1 MNRDRKRAITLSSL
15 ATPLLEGWGQRSPA
29 RTWQRGKGPLWSDA
43 SLIDLIETVAA
54 VSDGAPSVDEA
65 MLGCIRSMCQWTGWP
80 IAHVYAASTEGED
93 VLRPTELWHI
103 ADPVHYEPFREATMD
118 TFMPR
123 GIGLPGRVFASG
135 RPAWIV
141 DVQRDPNFPRRGASA
156 QVGLRGALS
165 FAVPVDGRC
174 FAVIECFAVEP
185 VQPDSKLLEVVGH
198 IGAQLGRVIHGMQTE
213 LALRESD
220 TRFRSVA
227 ESATDA
233 IIAADRHGMI
243 VSWNRGA
250 ALMFGYKENEVS
262 GKPLSIL
269 MPERFRPMH
278 DEGLKRVADHGAGAG
293 RLLGQT
299 VEVVG
304 LRKDGREFPLELAL
318 ATWEAPDGQYFSGII
333 RDITER
339 KKAEDKIKALL
350 EAAPDPIIEVD
361 GDGRLVMANARTDQL
376 FGYEREEILGRPVER
391 LFAPRSRD
399 MIAEQFSNALR
410 DRVTGAGHKLTEL
423 WGQRK
428 DGTEFPVEVALST
441 LGTEDGNVVTSIIRD
456 VTERKRFETQLLHL
470 ADHDALTGLYNRR
483 RFEAEVI
490 EYRDHAVRYEEEG
503 AVLLLDLDRFKYVND
518 TYGHTAGDEVIREV
532 AHALQGEVRK
542 TDVVA
547 RLGGDEFAVLLKKA
561 GRAECERVAS
571 QLLRAVRERVMPI
584 DGARV
589 SMTTSVGIAPFGA
602 DETDLEALLVN
613 ADLAMYAA
621 KEGGGN
627 KLEFACEEGHL
638 LAGMQARL
646 SWVEQIRRGLEEDR
660 FVLYC
665 QPILDLKTNEV
676 TQYELLIRLIGDDG
690 EIVPPAS
697 FIDTAERFGL
707 IQAIDRWVLKSAI
720 GLLKQCH
727 EAGNPIRLEVN
738 ASGKSLDDP
747 ELPLLVEQ
755 ELKATGVDP
764 ASLIIEI
771 TETAAIA
778 NMEKARE
785 FADRLTALGCS
796 FALDDFGSG
805 FSSFYYLKHLPLD
818 YLKIDGDFIRSLTTS
833 STDQLVVQAMVD
845 IARGMGMKTVAEF
858 VENPETVTMLQEMG
872 VDYSQGFLHG
882 APRPVA
888 EVLGL
893 TVPTDDR
900 SSVETA
906 S

>member
-1 MNRDRKRAITLSSL
+1 M
-15 ATPLLEGWGQRSPA
+15 
-29 RTWQRGKGPLWSDA
+29 
-43 SLIDLIETVAA
+43 
-54 VSDGAPSVDEA
+54 
-65 MLGCIRSMCQWTGWP
+65 
-80 IAHVYAASTEGED
+80 
-93 VLRPTELWHI
+93 
-103 ADPVHYEPFREATMD
+103 
-118 TFMPR
+118 
-123 GIGLPGRVFASG
+123 
-135 RPAWIV
+135 
-141 DVQRDPNFPRRGASA
+141 
-156 QVGLRGALS
+156 
-165 FAVPVDGRC
+165 
-174 FAVIECFAVEP
+174 
-185 VQPDSKLLEVVGH
+185 VGH

-233 IIAADRHGMI
+233 IIAADRLGMI
-243 VSWNRGA
+243 ISWNRGA
-250 ALMFGYKENEVS
+250 ALMFGYKQDEVI
-262 GKPLSIL
+262 GKALSIL

-278 DEGLKRVADHGAGAG
+278 DEGLKRVADHGDGAG

-318 ATWEAPDGQYFSGII
+318 ATWEAPDGRYFSGII

-339 KKAEDKIKALL
+339 KKHEDKIKALL

-376 FGYEREEILGRPVER
+376 FGYDREEILGRPVER

-410 DRVTGAGHKLTEL
+410 DRVTGAGHKLTEI

-428 DGTEFPVEVALST
+428 DGSEFPVEVALNT

-456 VTERKRFETQLLHL
+456 ITERKRFETQLLHL

-532 AHALQGEVRK
+532 APRPEAEVRK

-547 RLGGDEFAVLLKKA
+547 RLGGDEFAILLKKA
-561 GRAECERVAS
+561 DREECDRVARN
-571 QLLRAVRERVMPI
+571 LLRAVRERTIAI
-584 DGARV
+584 DGSRV
-589 SMTTSVGIAPFGA
+589 TMTTSVGVAPFGA

-627 KLEFACEEGHL
+627 RLEFACEEGRL

-646 SWVEQIRRGLEEDR
+646 SWVEQIRRALEEDR

-665 QPILDLKTNEV
+665 QPILALKTNTV
-676 TQYELLIRLIGDDG
+676 TQYELLLRLIGDDG
-690 EIVPPAS
+690 EVVPPGVVHRHRRAL
-697 FIDTAERFGL
+697 R
-707 IQAIDRWVLKSAI
+707 
-720 GLLKQCH
+720 
-727 EAGNPIRLEVN
+727 P
-738 ASGKSLDDP
+738 DP
-747 ELPLLVEQ
+747 
-755 ELKATGVDP
+755 
-764 ASLIIEI
+764 
-771 TETAAIA
+771 
-778 NMEKARE
+778 
-785 FADRLTALGCS
+785 
-796 FALDDFGSG
+796 
-805 FSSFYYLKHLPLD
+805 
-818 YLKIDGDFIRSLTTS
+818 GDRSLG
-833 STDQLVVQAMVD
+833 DHP
-845 IARGMGMKTVAEF
+845 AR
-858 VENPETVTMLQEMG
+858 
-872 VDYSQGFLHG
+872 S
-882 APRPVA
+882 
-888 EVLGL
+888 
-893 TVPTDDR
+893 
-900 SSVETA
+900 A